1 MMVSTKGRYAIRVM
15 IDLAQNSEE
24 GYISLNTI
32 SKRQEISLKY
42 LESIVAVLNK
52 AGIVESIR
60 GKDGGYR
67 LTKKPE
73 DYTVGEIIKLT
84 EGTIAPVTCLE
95 SPTNSCENADQCL
108 TLPIWIK
115 LEKIVEEYLDGIS
128 LRDLLDRKI

>member
-24 GYISLNTI
+24 GYISLSRI
-32 SKRQEISLKY
+32 SKRQDISLKY
-42 LESIVAVLNK
+42 LEAIVAVLNK

-67 LTKKPE
+67 LTKNPE

-95 SPTNSCENADQCL
+95 SPTNSCENAYRCL
-108 TLPIWIK
+108 TLPMWIK
-115 LEKIVEEYLDGIS
+115 LEKIVGEYLDSIT
-128 LRDLLDRKI
+128 LRDLIDRKI